1 MTMKIYITNIFPS
14 SIKNKL
20 TNLKDL
26 QSNSFQKMEIASED
40 FGIHF
45 IEDSKSK
52 SNRDKNCYRC
62 EPNFEPKLQLIK
74 SFGSTNSDLLLDNT
88 KYVYCPVVSQ
98 LPVNYILTQ
107 LTILEYQTSKKSKLK
122 LVIECLNEPVVI
134 GSYFSPDK
142 HMGEELVPIDF
153 YFVYDDIGKLDLND
167 CFFQEEF
174 NMFLSH
180 LN

>member
-1 MTMKIYITNIFPS
+1 MMKIYITNIFPS

-26 QSNSFQKMEIASED
+26 QTGSFNKFEIASEE
-40 FGIHF
+40 FGVHF
-45 IEDSKSK
+45 IE
-52 SNRDKNCYRC
+52 KNGKNEKIYRC
-62 EPNFEPKLQLIK
+62 EPNFEAKLQLIK
-74 SFGSTNSDLLLDNT
+74 GFGIMNYDLLIDKT
-88 KYVYCPVVSQ
+88 KYVYCPVESQ
-98 LPVNYILTQ
+98 LPVDYILTK
-107 LTILEYQTSKKSKLK
+107 LTILEYQTSKKAKLK

-142 HMGEELVPIDF
+142 HMGEELIPINF
-153 YFVYDDIGKLDLND
+153 YFVYDELTNLDLND
-167 CFFQEEF
+167 RFFQEEI

>member
-1 MTMKIYITNIFPS
+1 MKIYITNIFPS
-14 SIKNKL
+14 SLKNKL

-26 QSNSFQKMEIASED
+26 QSSTFQKLEIASED

-45 IEDSKSK
+45 IEDGK
-52 SNRDKNCYRC
+52 NKNCYRC

-74 SFGSTNSDLLLDNT
+74 GFGPTQSDLLVDNT

-98 LPVNYILTQ
+98 LPLNYILTKM
-107 LTILEYQTSKKSKLK
+107 TVLEYQTSKKSKLK
-122 LVIECLNEPVVI
+122 LVIECLNEPVLI

-142 HMGEELVPIDF
+142 HMGEELVPIDL
-153 YFVYDDIGKLDLND
+153 YFVYDDVAKLDLND
-167 CFFQEEF
+167 RFFQEEF

>member
-1 MTMKIYITNIFPS
+1 MKIYITNIFPS
-14 SIKNKL
+14 SLKNKL
-20 TNLKDL
+20 TNLKGL
-26 QSNSFQKMEIASED
+26 QSSTFQKLEIASED

-45 IEDSKSK
+45 IEDGK
-52 SNRDKNCYRC
+52 NKNCYRI

-74 SFGSTNSDLLLDNT
+74 GFGPTNSDLLVDNT

-98 LPVNYILTQ
+98 FPMNYILTKM
-107 LTILEYQTSKKSKLK
+107 TVLEYQTSKKSKLK
-122 LVIECLNEPVVI
+122 LVIECLNEPVLI

-142 HMGEELVPIDF
+142 HMGEELIPVNF
-153 YFVYDDIGKLDLND
+153 YFVYELTNLDLND
-167 CFFQEEF
+167 QFFLEEF

>member
-1 MTMKIYITNIFPS
+1 MKIYISNIFPS

-20 TNLKDL
+20 TKLKDF
-26 QSNSFQKMEIASED
+26 QTNSFEKVELSSKD
-40 FGIHF
+40 YGIHY
-45 IEDSKSK
+45 IEKEK
-52 SNRDKNCYRC
+52 GKGNNEKIYRC
-62 EPNFEPKLQLIK
+62 EPNFDPKIQLIK
-74 SFGSTNSDLLLDNT
+74 NFGPTNSDLLIDKT

-98 LPVNYILTQ
+98 LPVNYILTK
-107 LTILEYQTSKKSKLK
+107 LTVLEYQTSKQSKLR

-142 HMGEELVPIDF
+142 HMGEELIPIDF
-153 YFVYDDIGKLDLND
+153 YFVYDELTNLDLND
-167 CFFQEEF
+167 QFFQEDF

>member
-1 MTMKIYITNIFPS
+1 MKIYITNIFPS

-20 TNLKDL
+20 TNLKEL
-26 QSNSFQKMEIASED
+26 ESTSFQKLEIVSKD
-40 FGIHF
+40 FGTHF
-45 IEDSKSK
+45 MENKKD
-52 SNRDKNCYRC
+52 NNFYRC

-74 SFGSTNSDLLLDNT
+74 GFGPMNSDLLIDST

-98 LPVNYILTQ
+98 LPMNYILTRF
-107 LTILEYQTSKKSKLK
+107 TVLEYQTSKKAKLK
-122 LVIECLNEPVVI
+122 LVVECLNEPVLI

-142 HMGEELVPIDF
+142 HMGEEMIPIDF
-153 YFVYDDIGKLDLND
+153 YFVYDDASKLDLCD
-167 CFFQEEF
+167 RFFQEEI

>member
-1 MTMKIYITNIFPS
+1 MKIYITNIFPS

-26 QSNSFQKMEIASED
+26 ESTSFQKLEISSED
-40 FGIHF
+40 FGLHF
-45 IEDSKSK
+45 MENKKD
-52 SNRDKNCYRC
+52 NNFYRC
-62 EPNFEPKLQLIK
+62 EPIFEPKLQLIK
-74 SFGSTNSDLLLDNT
+74 GFGTTNSDLLVDNT

-98 LPVNYILTQ
+98 LPMNYILTK
-107 LTILEYQTSKKSKLK
+107 LSVLEYQTSKKAKLK
-122 LVIECLNEPVVI
+122 LVVECLYEPVLI

-142 HMGEELVPIDF
+142 HMGEELIPIDF
-153 YFVYDDIGKLDLND
+153 YFVYDDVAKLDLND
-167 CFFQEEF
+167 HFFQEEI